1 MADEELL
8 EEQEEISAQTVEPDP
23 ALLDEPGLELDDDFE
38 ETELTGRQKIWIGV
52 SVISSFVLF
61 FILLFPLDIVIRK
74 LLQNPEIGMQAD
86 FTSLNLNAFGSDDI
100 QGFQFRAG
108 NFAIS
113 SPQVESTVSWTGLLR
128 DDLTGIVTLNGPF
141 DLQAGDVAVQGKKA
155 LLKLNLPDSM
165 AQPASTWVGD
175 IELELQGVNFT
186 ALPSGIPLPL
196 SPSDLRVSQGRIR
209 MGFDGGGVNFEGSSL
224 QTNLFNIRL
233 TGRGTIRGPL
243 ATMQLNGRI
252 CLRPVSDLQQE
263 NPAIYDFYTA
273 FGGAGGG
280 ELCFKL
286 EGNLSSPRFLP
297 ESNPLQNNGNPDSE
311 EKPGPA
317 DQPES
322 ADSSDEEAN
331 PDTGEQEGP

>member
-8 EEQEEISAQTVEPDP
+8 EEQEEISTQAVEPDP
-23 ALLDEPGLELDDDFE
+23 SLLDEPGTELDDDFE
-38 ETELTGRQKIWIGV
+38 ETTLTSRQKIWIGV
-52 SVISSFVLF
+52 SVISSFLLF
-61 FILLFPLDIVIRK
+61 FVLLFPLDIIIRK
-74 LLQNPEIGMQAD
+74 LLQNPETGMQAD

-108 NFAIS
+108 SFAIS
-113 SPQVESTVSWTGLLR
+113 SPQVESTVSWIGLMK
-128 DDLTGIVTLNGPF
+128 DDLEGTVTLNGPF
-141 DLQAGDVAVQGKKA
+141 DLQAGDVGLQGQKA
-155 LLKLNLPDSM
+155 LLKLGLPDSM
-165 AQPASTWVGD
+165 QQPASTWVGD
-175 IELELQGVNFT
+175 IELELQGVTFT
-186 ALPSGIPLPL
+186 ALPSAIPLPL
-196 SPSDLRVSQGRIR
+196 SPSDLKVSQGRIR

-243 ATMQLNGRI
+243 AAMQLNGRI

-273 FGGAGGG
+273 FGGTGGG

-286 EGNLSSPRFLP
+286 EGNLSSPKFLP
-297 ESNPLQNNGNPDSE
+297 ESNPLQNNSNPEAE
-311 EKPGPA
+311 ENPA
-317 DQPES
+317 QAEQPES
-322 ADSSDEEAN
+322 AENSDEEAN